1 MDFKTVA
8 TKKNTITTAAKDDAV
23 DLTENDDVVRTSK
36 TKNEETTYEEL
47 HLCL

>member
-8 TKKNTITTAAKDDAV
+8 TKNTITTATKDDAA
-23 DLTENDDVVRTSK
+23 DITENDDVVETSK

-47 HLCL
+47 HHCL